1 MKILHTSDWHL
12 GHSLYNYD
20 RSEEQSQMLEQ
31 MERIVESEK
40 PDVFLLSGDVYH
52 TTQPSSA
59 TQTMFTN
66 AMVRIHEAHPD
77 MVIVVTAGNHDSG
90 AKHDIF
96 QTPWRALKV
105 FTVGTLEKEQ
115 PDNHI
120 IHIKGK
126 GYIVAIPYS
135 YERNIPDGFFQ
146 GLLDEVS
153 RRNTGNLPV
162 VMMAHTTIK
171 GCDFTGHD
179 QTSSIQGEYTI
190 GGIDGIELSQIGTG
204 YDYLA
209 LGHIHHAQFVHGGE
223 HRVRYCG
230 SPLAVS
236 FDETYEHSISIVNID
251 AHGASP
257 EVKTINI
264 ENPHP
269 LVSLPSSGTCDWEE
283 ALEKLKDFPKD
294 IAAYIRLNVEVDDFL
309 PVEANAEAIKLTE
322 DKACKF
328 CYINTTR
335 KARQQSQHHTMTI
348 SEFQAESPI
357 NIMRQYANDMDVEL
371 DEELEQM
378 FMEACRESEHTE

>member
-115 PDNHI
+115 LDNHI
-120 IHIKGK
+120 IHIEGK
-126 GYIVAIPYS
+126 GYVVAIPYS

-146 GLLDEVS
+146 GLLDEICLT
-153 RRNTGNLPV
+153 N
-162 VMMAHTTIK
+162 
-171 GCDFTGHD
+171 
-179 QTSSIQGEYTI
+179 
-190 GGIDGIELSQIGTG
+190 
-204 YDYLA
+204 
-209 LGHIHHAQFVHGGE
+209 
-223 HRVRYCG
+223 
-230 SPLAVS
+230 SP
-236 FDETYEHSISIVNID
+236 
-251 AHGASP
+251 P
-257 EVKTINI
+257 TINSNEFRTVTI
-264 ENPHP
+264 VE
-269 LVSLPSSGTCDWEE
+269 SLQLFYLMFSSNNCAHID
-283 ALEKLKDFPKD
+283 
-294 IAAYIRLNVEVDDFL
+294 YIL
-309 PVEANAEAIKLTE
+309 PQ
-322 DKACKF
+322 
-328 CYINTTR
+328 R
-335 KARQQSQHHTMTI
+335 
-348 SEFQAESPI
+348 
-357 NIMRQYANDMDVEL
+357 
-371 DEELEQM
+371 
-378 FMEACRESEHTE
+378 

>member
-1 MKILHTSDWHL
+1 
-12 GHSLYNYD
+12 
-20 RSEEQSQMLEQ
+20 MLEQ

-120 IHIKGK
+120 IHIEGK
-126 GYIVAIPYS
+126 GYVVAIPYS

-179 QTSSIQGEYTI
+179 MIIWHWDTFTMHNSYMEENIVYAI
-190 GGIDGIELSQIGTG
+190 
-204 YDYLA
+204 A
-209 LGHIHHAQFVHGGE
+209 
-223 HRVRYCG
+223 VRH
-230 SPLAVS
+230 L
-236 FDETYEHSISIVNID
+236 
-251 AHGASP
+251 
-257 EVKTINI
+257 
-264 ENPHP
+264 P
-269 LVSLPSSGTCDWEE
+269 LVSTRPTSIAFPSST
-283 ALEKLKDFPKD
+283 
-294 IAAYIRLNVEVDDFL
+294 
-309 PVEANAEAIKLTE
+309 
-322 DKACKF
+322 
-328 CYINTTR
+328 
-335 KARQQSQHHTMTI
+335 SM
-348 SEFQAESPI
+348 
-357 NIMRQYANDMDVEL
+357 
-371 DEELEQM
+371 
-378 FMEACRESEHTE
+378 HTEHRQK